1 MTTLLLA
8 DDSDLI
14 RRQIKRVL
22 EANPTVQLVAETDT
36 YAETLRLARALLP
49 DVVLL
54 DMYMPGLKET
64 SVEEIKNACLKCRIL
79 LMSIHTNEEVMEF
92 AAKLGAETFLDKAK
106 LFNDLIPAIT
116 KQN

>member
-1 MTTLLLA
+1 MTTVLLA
-8 DDSDLI
+8 DDSYLI
-14 RRQIKRVL
+14 RREIKRVL
-22 EANPTVQLVAETDT
+22 ENYPAVQLIGETDA

-79 LMSIHTNEEVMEF
+79 LMSIHTDEEVTEF
-92 AAKLGAETFLDKAK
+92 AAQLGAESFIDKAK
-106 LFNDLIPAIT
+106 LFDELIPAIT
-116 KQN
+116 Q